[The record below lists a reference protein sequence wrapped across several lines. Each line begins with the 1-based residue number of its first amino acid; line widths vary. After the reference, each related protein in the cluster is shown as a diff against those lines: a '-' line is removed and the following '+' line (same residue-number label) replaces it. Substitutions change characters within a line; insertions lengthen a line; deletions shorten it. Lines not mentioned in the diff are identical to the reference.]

1 MPAAF
6 RYILLLIL
14 ILAVSTGQSTSAQ
27 SIDGLLDRAEELNP
41 LSSLLISQNGE
52 LLGARYYRGM
62 KAGKTINVKSVSKSL
77 LSPLVGIAIRD
88 GLLENTQQ
96 KLADLLPD
104 YADEIAVSHRD
115 EITLHHVLSMTTG
128 LEGTSFQNYGAWVTS
143 KNWVKFALEQPVACD
158 PAACMTYSTGN
169 SHLISVI
176 LSKASGK
183 DLRSY
188 ARDVLFRPLGI
199 HLPSWDKDPQGYYL
213 GGNNIG
219 LRPLDMLRFG
229 ELYLNKGMYK
239 GKQLVPASWIEKSWK
254 TYATSPWNGHHHG
267 YYWWSRN
274 FAGYQTHFAWGY
286 GGQYIFIVPKLEL
299 VVVFTS
305 SLRNR
310 PRGVDHNHV
319 IQDFLVNDIIPT
331 IEKMGAS
338 N

>member
-1 MPAAF
+1 MSF
-6 RYILLLIL
+6 LIRHTFLLV
-14 ILAVSTGQSTSAQ
+14 LALAIGQSTSAQ
-27 SIDGLLDRAEELNP
+27 SVEELLDRAEELNP
-41 LSSLLISQNGE
+41 LNSLLISQGGE

-62 KAGKTINVKSVSKSL
+62 KAGKIVNVKSVSKSL

-88 GLLENTQQ
+88 GLLEHTQQ

-104 YADEIAVSHRD
+104 YADEIAASHRD

-128 LEGTSFQNYGAWVTS
+128 LEGTSFQNYGAWVAS
-143 KNWVKFALEQPVACD
+143 KDWVKFALEQPVACD

-188 ARDVLFRPLGI
+188 ARDVLYRPLGI
-199 HLPSWDKDPQGYYL
+199 SLPSWDKDPQGYYL

-229 ELYLNKGMYK
+229 ELYLNKGVYK
-239 GKQLVPASWIEKSWK
+239 GKQLLPASWIEQSWK

-267 YYWWSRN
+267 YYWWSRT

-299 VVVFTS
+299 VVVVTS

-310 PRGVDHNHV
+310 PRGIDHNQN
-319 IQDFLVNDIIPT
+319 IQDFLVHEIIPT
-331 IEKMGAS
+331 IEKMAS
-338 N
+338 VN